1 MHAGCSCAKYLLAP
15 EEMCDIPQSAI
26 ASHREGKIE
35 GTGAAGA
42 GGGECK
48 HGAEPQTDVATSP
61 SAADT
66 RLDDVAA
73 LRHVAPTT
81 PPPPVPKMACVL
93 HKKRV
98 RMREQACLDDSRES
112 KRPRV
117 KRGQGPVGKL

>member
-1 MHAGCSCAKYLLAP
+1 MHAGCSCANYLPAP
-15 EEMCDIPQSAI
+15 EETYDVLPSAI
-26 ASHREGKIE
+26 VSHVESKIE

-48 HGAEPQTDVATSP
+48 HGVEPQTDVATSP

-66 RLDDVAA
+66 CLDDVAA

-81 PPPPVPKMACVL
+81 PPPPVPKTACVL